1 MSYTVEPPIND
12 HPEWAEELVIA
23 YGDRTNGFS
32 SKDDEHIYFLEENV
46 DVISIYE
53 MCNSMLPLW
62 SGTTH
67 LLIRNYINILFPI
80 PQGLLH
86 LYVDL
91 CTTLLTF
98 KTFFLFPK

>member
-1 MSYTVEPPIND
+1 M
-12 HPEWAEELVIA
+12 IA
-23 YGDRTNGFS
+23 YGDRANRFS

-67 LLIRNYINILFPI
+67 LLNRNYINILF
-80 PQGLLH
+80 QFLKG
-86 LYVDL
+86 YSTSMFDL
-91 CTTLLTF
+91 CPTLLTF
-98 KTFFLFPK
+98 KKFFLFPK